1 MPFPPST
8 ASEACHRRPSR
19 PVPSPTSITE
29 TIVTADQRPPPP
41 RPEGTESPREGPARR
56 HHQTGRYRKRRK
68 VTTADR
74 GPRPRQ
80 PPETR
85 IDSLSHALAVSAWL
99 EREYAVFHLPIACLV
114 TTPVIVSVIRPSAP
128 GRTEGDA
135 GPGRVGPRPLLLSQ
149 TGFVAQDTPLYR
161 DFTATELV
169 TMGSPNRQPVVD
181 RGCRDLRGR
190 LGGWRE
196 IARRAA
202 AGAVRLP
209 GVSRIVSVNLA
220 VPEPNPAKGVGV
232 TGINKRP
239 VDHLV
244 TVRAP
249 GPKTTGLH
257 SGLVGDQI
265 FDIEHHGGDDQAVY
279 AYAREDYDWWQA
291 RLSRRLANGLF
302 GENLTTEGV
311 DVNGA
316 VIGERWRIGPRLV
329 LQPTFGRIPCV
340 TFQRKM
346 GEPRWVKT
354 FTRANRP
361 GAYLRVLDP
370 GEVWAGDPVTVQDRP
385 AHGVTI
391 AQAFRAYMT
400 KPELL
405 PELVAIDGLPDDLRK
420 TLAERLLQ
428 RR

>member
-1 MPFPPST
+1 M
-8 ASEACHRRPSR
+8 
-19 PVPSPTSITE
+19 
-29 TIVTADQRPPPP
+29 
-41 RPEGTESPREGPARR
+41 
-56 HHQTGRYRKRRK
+56 
-68 VTTADR
+68 
-74 GPRPRQ
+74 
-80 PPETR
+80 
-85 IDSLSHALAVSAWL
+85 
-99 EREYAVFHLPIACLV
+99 
-114 TTPVIVSVIRPSAP
+114 
-128 GRTEGDA
+128 
-135 GPGRVGPRPLLLSQ
+135 
-149 TGFVAQDTPLYR
+149 
-161 DFTATELV
+161 
-169 TMGSPNRQPVVD
+169 
-181 RGCRDLRGR
+181 
-190 LGGWRE
+190 
-196 IARRAA
+196 RRAV
-202 AGAVRLP
+202 AGAVRLL

-220 VPEPNPAKGVGV
+220 VPEPNPVKGVGV

-354 FTRANRP
+354 FARANRP
-361 GAYLRVLDP
+361 GAYLRVLEP
-370 GEVWAGDPVTVQDRP
+370 GEVWAGDPLTVEDRP

-391 AQAFRAYMT
+391 AQAFRAYMSE
-400 KPELL
+400 PELL
-405 PELVAIDGLPDDLRK
+405 PELVEIDGLPDDLRE

-428 RR
+428 GR